1 MEEVVDKAATATE
14 PCGTPLQLAE
24 QAVNDLQTALTG
36 FQQQLVVANEARLES
51 NVEFESIT
59 VGIEAGVLSQDDADT
74 YDAAKQHVD
83 FVTHFCS
90 MAESACDDTASQLHT
105 ARGNLQALLA
115 HKHAETRCI
124 VGFSRYGVI

>member
-1 MEEVVDKAATATE
+1 MQVVDEAAAATE
-14 PCGTPLQLAE
+14 PCGMPLQIAK
-24 QAVNDLQTALTG
+24 QAVIDLQTTLVG
-36 FQQQLVVANEARLES
+36 FQQQLVVATEARLES
-51 NVEFESIT
+51 NAELRAIT
-59 VGIEAGVLSQDDADT
+59 VGMQAGVLSQDDADT

-105 ARGNLQALLA
+105 ARGNLRALQA